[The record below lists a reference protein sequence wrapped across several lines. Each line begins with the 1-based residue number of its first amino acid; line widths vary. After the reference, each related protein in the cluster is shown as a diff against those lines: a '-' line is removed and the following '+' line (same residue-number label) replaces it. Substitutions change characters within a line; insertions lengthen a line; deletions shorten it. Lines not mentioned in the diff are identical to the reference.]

1 MFDLPGYVA
10 RQLAGLGLAQAER
23 LANDTCAEAERF
35 FSYRRATL
43 RGEKDY
49 GRDLSA
55 ISLEK

>member
-10 RQLAGLGLAQAER
+10 RRLKLLGLGWVDR
-23 LANDTCAEAERF
+23 LGNDTCAEADRF

-43 RGEKDY
+43 MGEKDY

-55 ISLEK
+55 ICLEA